1 MLFSYRICTAGYGAA
16 AEERYVSGSPA
27 RAMAVIAVING
38 KGGAGKST
46 VASHLAAYCAMRRPD
61 VALCDLDPQKS
72 TEFWLKRRPASSAK
86 IRGHSLANSF
96 THPPADARHVFIDTP
111 SGFQGLAYM
120 RVMMYA
126 DAVLVPTAFSFFDRR
141 ALESTVRTLQAAPRV
156 VKGNCTIACVG
167 TRIDS
172 RSNDHALLETM
183 LRDLGVPYLGAI
195 PPARIYSRCLE
206 QGLTVF
212 DFPST
217 MARGQSAYWSGVIA
231 WLETLLA
238 KVTPR
243 TVSPCVSGSR
253 PVAPAAQARPLVP
266 VSRPSFAAALIRNIP
281 RFLVR

>member
-1 MLFSYRICTAGYGAA
+1 
-16 AEERYVSGSPA
+16 
-27 RAMAVIAVING
+27 MAVIAVINS

-46 VASHLAAYCAMRRPD
+46 VASHLAAYRAIRCPD

-72 TEFWLKRRPASSAK
+72 TEVWLRQRPASSAK

-96 THPPADARHVFIDTP
+96 THPPADSRHVFIDTP
-111 SGFQGLAYM
+111 SGFQGLAYL

-141 ALESTVRTLQAAPRV
+141 ALESAVRMLQAAPRV
-156 VKGNCTIACVG
+156 VKGRCAIACVG

-172 RSNDHALLETM
+172 RSNDRALLETM

-212 DFPST
+212 DFPSAV
-217 MARGQSAYWSGVIA
+217 ARGQRAHWAGVIA
-231 WLETLLA
+231 WLETILA
-238 KVTPR
+238 KVTPHP
-243 TVSPCVSGSR
+243 VSPCVSASR
-253 PVAPAAQARPLVP
+253 PVVTGVQPRPP
-266 VSRPSFAAALIRNIP
+266 VHTSPPSLAAALVRNIP
-281 RFLVR
+281 RFLFR